1 MTTYNVSY
9 FIKNPT
15 KFEEGATVTEM
26 GNGWFRV
33 VKVTDV
39 MPPTDPLEF
48 AKSLVFPVGSAGHTI
63 ETGVYAPACELVKPK
78 RKAAW
83 KQNPL
88 SRYSARSKA

>member
-1 MTTYNVSY
+1 MTNYILSYWLKNV
-9 FIKNPT
+9 T
-15 KFEEGATVTEM
+15 EFEEGATVTEA

-48 AKSLVFPVGSAGHTI
+48 AESLVFPVGSAGHTI
-63 ETGVYAPACELVKPK
+63 EAFVHTPACVPYKPK

>member
-1 MTTYNVSY
+1 MTTYTVSY

-26 GNGWFRV
+26 GKGWFHV
-33 VKVTDV
+33 VKVFEGWSQV
-39 MPPTDPLEF
+39 EAHGF
-48 AKSLVFPVGSAGHTI
+48 AKSLVFPFGSAGHTI
-63 ETGVYAPACELVKPK
+63 ETSLHAPACVPYKPK

-88 SRYSARSKA
+88 QRFAPRSQK

>member
-1 MTTYNVSY
+1 MTTYTVSY

-15 KFEEGATVTEM
+15 KFEEGATVTEV

-39 MPPTDPLEF
+39 MPPSDPLEF

-63 ETGVYAPACELVKPK
+63 ELFVSTPSCVPYKPK